1 MADQIRVLVV
11 DDIPETRDHLT
22 KLLGFESDIDV
33 VGSAASGH
41 EALEMA
47 VRLSPDVIL
56 MDINMPDMD
65 GIAATEQLSSIA
77 PAAAVV
83 MMSVQGEADYLRRSM
98 LAGARE
104 FLVKPFSSDEL
115 TASIRQVSARE
126 RDKQSRMAAV
136 PVPVGMVAP
145 PTGRVGGSGE
155 PGVVV
160 AVFSPKGGVG
170 RTTVAVNL
178 AVAAATELGKKVVIM
193 DGSFQFGDVGVL
205 LNLNP
210 KSKSIADLIPE
221 IDAGSLDSLDT
232 FLINHTAGIRV
243 LLAPPSPETAEMIT
257 AAGVKTVLDRLRA
270 DHDLVV
276 VDCTSYFNDTT
287 LAILDAAD
295 IILTMLSLEITSIK
309 NMRLFLEVA
318 EQLGYE
324 NGKVRLVL
332 NRADSALGIRVADV
346 EHSIG
351 RKVDETIVSDGR
363 SVVYALNRGVP
374 FFLSNREAQVSQ
386 DILRLAKSVV
396 GEQPRPPTTTVARQ
410 PRRSRCSHGDECRDS
425 RPLGA
430 RRGVGDVPP
439 EANRERPTGCAGAPS
454 SAPPPPGG
462 ELPPSGAP
470 PNVPTTGRL
479 SSQAPVRESFRDV
492 KFRIQSRV
500 IQDLDPKLDL
510 SNQVEVR
517 RQIEE
522 IFGKVI
528 DEEGLALTRAERVR
542 MLEQITDE
550 IIGLGPLEPL
560 LRDETVTEVMVNG
573 PNQVYVERTGKL
585 EVTDVVFQNDDH
597 VMRIIDR
604 IVAPLGRR
612 IDESSPMVD
621 ARLPDGSRVNAI
633 IPPLSLVGP
642 CITIRKFS
650 AIPLHRGRPDP
661 VRHR

>member
-33 VGSAASGH
+33 VGSAASGR

-47 VRLSPDVIL
+47 SRLSPDVIL

-65 GIAATEQLSSIA
+65 GIAATEQLSSA
-77 PAAAVV
+77 VPAAAVV

-126 RDKQSRMAAV
+126 RDKQSRMAA
-136 PVPVGMVAP
+136 AP
-145 PTGRVGGSGE
+145 ATSSGGSQGVRTGE
-155 PGVVV
+155 PGEPGIIV

-210 KSKSIADLIPE
+210 KSKSIAELIPE
-221 IDAGSLDSLDT
+221 LDAGELDSIDT

-257 AAGVKTVLDRLRA
+257 ASGVKKVLDRLRA

-324 NGKVRLVL
+324 KGKVRLVL

-386 DILRLAKSVV
+386 DILRLARSVIGERSTTAAEDDRKST
-396 GEQPRPPTTTVARQ
+396 Q
-410 PRRSRCSHGDECRDS
+410 
-425 RPLGA
+425 
-430 RRGVGDVPP
+430 
-439 EANRERPTGCAGAPS
+439 
-454 SAPPPPGG
+454 
-462 ELPPSGAP
+462 
-470 PNVPTTGRL
+470 
-479 SSQAPVRESFRDV
+479 
-492 KFRIQSRV
+492 K
-500 IQDLDPKLDL
+500 K
-510 SNQVEVR
+510 
-517 RQIEE
+517 
-522 IFGKVI
+522 
-528 DEEGLALTRAERVR
+528 
-542 MLEQITDE
+542 
-550 IIGLGPLEPL
+550 
-560 LRDETVTEVMVNG
+560 
-573 PNQVYVERTGKL
+573 
-585 EVTDVVFQNDDH
+585 
-597 VMRIIDR
+597 
-604 IVAPLGRR
+604 
-612 IDESSPMVD
+612 
-621 ARLPDGSRVNAI
+621 
-633 IPPLSLVGP
+633 SLFAW
-642 CITIRKFS
+642 R
-650 AIPLHRGRPDP
+650 
-661 VRHR
+661 